1 MFSQNTFQ
9 QISSNC
15 LYLFPA
21 IISSTEDSNVVA
33 CSSATSLTRSM
44 AIPIM
49 PAGPSK
55 HPAKWC
61 LPRGQLRFLDAALW
75 WLRAFSCYGCFWGP
89 ARSLNKIAGPCGN
102 CLQFWVSLN
111 GWSALG
117 VHHIPFDT
125 SMNQPKVCWLRGL
138 AVANTL
144 RLVENL
150 SEGDTKQFT
159 WMCLHWS

>member
-1 MFSQNTFQ
+1 M
-9 QISSNC
+9 
-15 LYLFPA
+15 FPA
-21 IISSTEDSNVVA
+21 IKSITEDSNVVA
-33 CSSATSLTRSM
+33 CSSATDKEYGDPDNASGAIKTPSEMMSAAGPNAFLGCGSLT
-44 AIPIM
+44 AL
-49 PAGPSK
+49 
-55 HPAKWC
+55 C
-61 LPRGQLRFLDAALW
+61 FLC
-75 WLRAFSCYGCFWGP
+75 FGCFWEP
-89 ARSLNKIAGPCGN
+89 ARSLNKIGA
-102 CLQFWVSLN
+102 N

-159 WMCLHWS
+159 